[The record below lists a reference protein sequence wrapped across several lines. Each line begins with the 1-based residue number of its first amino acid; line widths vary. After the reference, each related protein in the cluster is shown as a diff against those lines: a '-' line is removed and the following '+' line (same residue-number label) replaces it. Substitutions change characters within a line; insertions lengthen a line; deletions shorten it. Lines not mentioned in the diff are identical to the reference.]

1 MLIMII
7 IITEILFQFS
17 VKTLIHCLKM
27 SSEWHNQISS
37 SYFIKMQVYYAIQT
51 KTHFEVL
58 IHHEDYNGFLQIY
71 TTSFKNEVLG
81 NTIEIYPL
89 LCSTDICYCHGLV
102 CLFSDQNERT
112 QFVIWNPF
120 IRRYKILLEEFISN
134 PFKLEFETKF
144 TFGYDVVNND

>member
-1 MLIMII
+1 MLILII
-7 IITEILFQFS
+7 IITEILFQLP
-17 VKTLIHCLKM
+17 VKTLIRCLKM
-27 SSEWHNQISS
+27 SSEWHNKISS
-37 SYFIKMQVYYAIQT
+37 SYFIKMQVHYAIQT
-51 KTHFEVL
+51 KTHSEVL

-71 TTSFKNEVLG
+71 TASFKNEVLG
-81 NTIEIYPL
+81 NVVEIYPL
-89 LCSTDICYCHGLV
+89 LRSTDICYCHRLV

-120 IRRYKILLEEFISN
+120 IRRYKILLEEFLSN